1 MTYRVRCER
10 RREET
15 QAVQKMRAGWWHL
28 FGAWSLSFS
37 YVKLLRIVKRAKKYD
52 AFFTPA
58 DDAERVKGD
67 G

>member
-1 MTYRVRCER
+1 
-10 RREET
+10 
-15 QAVQKMRAGWWHL
+15 MRAGWWHL
-28 FGAWSLSFS
+28 FGAWSPSFS